1 MAIFV
6 PYQLYMGFTELIRLS
21 WLRPR
26 KGVISMDFVGAFLGG
41 LIVLAVITN
50 ELLKRAQKPS
60 QKFPSCRTCGRH
72 MVHVGLPNVL
82 PLDVLRYLDAYRLPA
97 VVVSRFICPKGD
109 YQLWFIPKFGNTE
122 RAFFLREDM

>member
-1 MAIFV
+1 
-6 PYQLYMGFTELIRLS
+6 
-21 WLRPR
+21 
-26 KGVISMDFVGAFLGG
+26 MDFVGAILGG
-41 LIVLAVITN
+41 LIALGIVAN
-50 ELLKRAQKPS
+50 ELLKKTQKPS
-60 QKFPSCRTCGRH
+60 KKFPSCRTCDRP

-97 VVVSRFICPKGD
+97 AVVSRFFCPKGC